1 MKNKYLNLSLV
12 FLSLAVVLFVLLT
25 KEHIFLKVGA
35 SEGPSYCSIDSK
47 FNCEAV
53 AASSYAQLGGVP
65 MALLGLLTHVFLILL
80 ILVARF
86 EMSEKFD
93 RFYRFALAG
102 SFFTVITAIV
112 MASISSLIIQSYCL
126 FCIGTYVL
134 SFLSMV
140 SLIMAGK
147 QSLFTSF
154 RRLFSEDIPVLFS
167 EHLWVFVCAVLIFP
181 VAMFLNA
188 MILDQF
194 GYQQLKLR
202 ALEAVAQWEVQ
213 KSESFS
219 ERGLS
224 LQKDQNPAVMTI
236 VEFADFLCPHCK
248 HAAPTLHAFA
258 LSRPGVRLIF
268 KPFPLDGNCNKSIP
282 QAGDGLR
289 CQLAYA
295 NYCAEKLAK
304 KGWLAHDWIFDHQR
318 EFFEGKPQLLEQ
330 LIAQFKLDPA
340 EFKSCLE
347 SEEAFLWAQ
356 GSAAEG
362 SMIRGTPTIF
372 VNGRLLEMGQSLPV
386 LQGVYEKIIK
396 K

>member
-12 FLSLAVVLFVLLT
+12 FLSLALVLFVLLT
-25 KEHIFLKVGA
+25 KEHIFLKVGL

-53 AASSYAQLGGVP
+53 AASSYAQLWNVP
-65 MALLGLLTHVFLILL
+65 MALLGLLTHAFLALL

-93 RFYRFALAG
+93 RFYRLAVAG
-102 SFFTVITAIV
+102 SFFTVIVAII
-112 MASISSLIIQSYCL
+112 MGSISSLIIKSYCL
-126 FCIGTYVL
+126 FCIGTYL
-134 SFLSMV
+134 CSFFSFLS
-140 SLIMAGK
+140 LIAAGK
-147 QSLFTSF
+147 DSLFSSL

-167 EHLWVFVCAVLIFP
+167 QHLWVVACTSLILPAGLLF
-181 VAMFLNA
+181 NA

-194 GYQQLKLR
+194 GYKQLQLR
-202 ALEAVAQWEVQ
+202 ALESVSQWQVQ

-219 ERGLS
+219 DRGLT
-224 LQKDQNPAVMTI
+224 LQKDTQPAVMTI

-268 KPFPLDGNCNKSIP
+268 KPFPLDGNCNKAIP

-295 NYCAEKLAK
+295 SYCSEKLAQ
-304 KGWLAHDWIFDHQR
+304 KGWLAHDWIFDHQAD
-318 EFFEGKPQLLEQ
+318 FFEKKPQLLEEM
-330 LIAQFKLDPA
+330 IAHLKLNPTDFKA
-340 EFKSCLE
+340 CLE
-347 SEEAFLWAQ
+347 SEEAFVWSQ

-362 SMIRGTPTIF
+362 SMIKGTPTIF
-372 VNGRLLEMGQSLPV
+372 VNGRHLEMGQSLTV
-386 LQGVYEKIIK
+386 LQNVYDQIIK